1 MHRDRRVPGHA
12 GFPTV
17 TGGCLM
23 MVDRSTGTPHFQPGS
38 QQLIAGII
46 AHMERTAKIPNP
58 FCVPLENIKSWD
70 CREHK
75 IELGVKKACRY
86 AAGLFI
92 GANYSS
98 TSMTTPEPTVRPFPI
113 WLAKWE
119 PCLFHLRRRVNS
131 TWRQAFCSA
140 KWLVRSF
147 GPPHA
152 VGSRVAV
159 EF

>member
-1 MHRDRRVPGHA
+1 MTVPR
-12 GFPTV
+12 PP
-17 TGGCLM
+17 
-23 MVDRSTGTPHFQPGS
+23 STGN
-38 QQLIAGII
+38 QLFTAGII

-75 IELGVKKACRY
+75 IELGVKKDCRD
-86 AAGLFI
+86 AAGLSI

-119 PCLFHLRRRVNS
+119 PCLFHLRRRSEFALAPSILLRKMACTVLRTAPRCN
-131 TWRQAFCSA
+131 RGGALC
-140 KWLVRSF
+140 
-147 GPPHA
+147 
-152 VGSRVAV
+152 GSITALIG
-159 EF
+159 EIFPESGLGCK